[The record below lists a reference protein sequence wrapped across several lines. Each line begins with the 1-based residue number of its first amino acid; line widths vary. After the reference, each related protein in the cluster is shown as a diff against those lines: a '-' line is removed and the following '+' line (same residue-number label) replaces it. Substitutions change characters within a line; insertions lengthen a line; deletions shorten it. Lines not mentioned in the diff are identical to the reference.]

1 MKKKIIPLFVL
12 FGTMSLY
19 AQTGIGTPLPHGAAE
34 LEVSSNNKGMLIP
47 RLELKSETDKTTIT
61 GGDYPT
67 GLMVYHTGN
76 TTLEAG
82 FYFWSNAKWNALVSN
97 STLYKYIKETAQDG
111 NVSITNEG
119 DNNFTFK
126 WIDKSTKE
134 EKEVSISDL
143 VKEFETVTTLAPGT
157 GTEKAILVYKNEDST
172 TPDTE
177 IDLTKLLKDSKE
189 FNEFLKVFVSSASI
203 TETETSII
211 AEMNGTKKTG
221 VYKYYNEKRADSNYE
236 PVEITVV
243 DDVVNNFETIA
254 NNPTFKKELNKYFTT
269 NPPAGGTVTYTF
281 ENNKHIFNY
290 TDKDG
295 NPQTLDMSKVVKDY
309 ETLTTITSDTKGTYT
324 YKNEAGTDVKITVV
338 DDVANNFDTIVKN
351 QKFKDVINNYLKDN
365 AEGNVTYEG
374 DKFYFVKNEGGTITK
389 ELIDLSTLIEET
401 DTPITATL
409 KDVGGKDVRT
419 GEYKY
424 KSEKGTEIT
433 INVTEDVANNF
444 GDVINN
450 EDVKKIFNDYF
461 TANPPAGGTVTY
473 KLDGGNHIFNYTDKD
488 GKPQVLNMSK
498 VVKDYETL
506 TTIVSDAKGTYT
518 YKNEAGTDVKIT
530 VVDDVANNFDT
541 IVKNQKFKD
550 VINNY
555 LKDNAEGNVTYEGG
569 KFYFVKKDGD
579 TITKELIDLSTLIEE
594 TDTPITATLKDVGG
608 KDVRTGEYKYKSEKG
623 TEITINVTEDVANN
637 FGDIINNEE
646 FKKVFDTYLTENV
659 EGNVTYEGGKFYYT
673 IKNGDTYEQ
682 KEVSIEEIIKD
693 NSYLSSLVLTNATNA
708 DNVKGVFTFNDGKA
722 GSTSV
727 EFAETLTSITKGTEN
742 GKQGNYIAYNYKDE
756 TGANDATTQ
765 ITVTSDVINSFSEI
779 IKDPTV
785 NNSLS
790 AFISGATGSVTV
802 SKNGNGDVIIGYKE
816 DNKPVTVNLTE
827 LIAEKQT
834 ETSII
839 AVMNGTKKTG
849 AYKYYNEKRADSN
862 YEPVEIT
869 VVGDVMN
876 NFEDIINNEDVKKIF
891 NDYFT
896 TNPPA
901 GGTVTYTF
909 ENDKHIFNYTDKDG
923 NPQTLDMS
931 KVVKDYETLTTI
943 TSDTKG
949 TYTYKNEAGTDVK
962 ITVVDDVANNFDTI
976 VKNQKFKD
984 VINNYLKDNA
994 EGNVTYEGDKFY
1006 FVKNE
1011 GGTITKELIDL
1022 STLIEETD
1030 TPITATL
1037 KDVGGKDVRTG
1048 EYKYKSEKGTEI
1060 TINVTEDV
1068 ANNFGD
1074 VINNEDVKKIFNDY
1088 FTANPPAGGT
1098 VTYTFENNKHIF
1110 NYTDKD
1116 GNPQTLDMSSIV
1128 KEYETKTAV
1137 TKFDATGAQVEN
1149 SAKPADGF
1157 TYYKYDN
1164 ETPEARY
1171 ISVSEDV
1178 SNDFATIVNTGTN
1191 KTIIENIAK
1200 DVAGPGAVSSMK
1212 VTPAAENADEVKA
1225 GFTFNNGKAGEADVK
1240 FAETLTNIALEKYK
1254 VFVYKEV
1261 NAQGE
1266 EEVTYVYDNAL
1277 TDPGNKVL
1285 HDTYEANKIVY
1296 ENEKGELVE
1305 VKGSDLMRQIKQGE
1319 NPDPNGGLE
1328 TLTSLLF
1335 IENYKEN
1342 GPCLVYVDELKQES
1356 FIRIGDMFKQS
1367 ETITTLEIDNT
1378 NRQITYT
1385 NETGIPKTDTFDDL
1399 VQEPWYV
1406 AKTSTNDVAKQATKN
1421 NQDIYTQG
1429 WVGIGYD
1436 KKSPNADNI
1445 NEKLRVNGS
1454 ITATNSYYA
1463 DYVFESY
1470 FEGYSNLKYDYKFND
1485 LSSVSD
1491 FIASNRHLPG
1501 ITPISDLEKTETG
1514 YSFNVSE
1521 LSIQLLE
1528 KTEELFLHVIEQQ
1541 KELDAKEG
1549 RIEELESEISDM
1561 AKRLEAL
1568 EALLTK

>member
-374 DKFYFVKNEGGTITK
+374 GKFYFVKKDGDTITK

-409 KDVGGKDVRT
+409 KDVGGKQVHS

-444 GDVINN
+444 GDIINNEEFKKVFDTYLTENVEGNVTYKGGKFYYTIKNGDTYEQKEVSIEEIIKDNSYLSSLVLTNATNADNVKGVFTFNDGKAGATSVEFAETLTSITKGTEDGKQGNYIAYNYKDETGANATTQITVTSDVINSFSEIIKDPTVNNSLSAFISGATGSVTVSKNGNGDVIIGYKEDNKPVTVNLTELIAEKQTETSIIADMNGTKKTGVYKYYNEKRADSNYEPVEITVVGDVMNNFEDIINN

-569 KFYFVKKDGD
+569 KFYFVK
-579 TITKELIDLSTLIEE
+579 
-594 TDTPITATLKDVGG
+594 
-608 KDVRTGEYKYKSEKG
+608 
-623 TEITINVTEDVANN
+623 
-637 FGDIINNEE
+637 
-646 FKKVFDTYLTENV
+646 
-659 EGNVTYEGGKFYYT
+659 
-673 IKNGDTYEQ
+673 
-682 KEVSIEEIIKD
+682 
-693 NSYLSSLVLTNATNA
+693 
-708 DNVKGVFTFNDGKA
+708 
-722 GSTSV
+722 
-727 EFAETLTSITKGTEN
+727 
-742 GKQGNYIAYNYKDE
+742 
-756 TGANDATTQ
+756 
-765 ITVTSDVINSFSEI
+765 
-779 IKDPTV
+779 
-785 NNSLS
+785 
-790 AFISGATGSVTV
+790 
-802 SKNGNGDVIIGYKE
+802 
-816 DNKPVTVNLTE
+816 
-827 LIAEKQT
+827 
-834 ETSII
+834 
-839 AVMNGTKKTG
+839 
-849 AYKYYNEKRADSN
+849 
-862 YEPVEIT
+862 
-869 VVGDVMN
+869 
-876 NFEDIINNEDVKKIF
+876 
-891 NDYFT
+891 
-896 TNPPA
+896 
-901 GGTVTYTF
+901 
-909 ENDKHIFNYTDKDG
+909 
-923 NPQTLDMS
+923 
-931 KVVKDYETLTTI
+931 
-943 TSDTKG
+943 
-949 TYTYKNEAGTDVK
+949 
-962 ITVVDDVANNFDTI
+962 
-976 VKNQKFKD
+976 
-984 VINNYLKDNA
+984 
-994 EGNVTYEGDKFY
+994 
-1006 FVKNE
+1006 NE

-1098 VTYTFENNKHIF
+1098 VTYKLENKNHIF

-1128 KEYETKTAV
+1128 KEYETKTTV

-1157 TYYKYDN
+1157 IYYKYDN
-1164 ETPEARY
+1164 ETPEPRY

-1178 SNDFATIVNTGTN
+1178 SNDFAKIVNTGTN

-1212 VTPAAENADEVKA
+1212 VTPAVENADEVKA